1 MAVPEEIGKV
11 ASNAIEAMRHNP
23 VMLLMILLNMM
34 FLSLI
39 YFGVRDTKAYQ
50 AQEFELVLKSCF
62 SPANKQE

>member
-1 MAVPEEIGKV
+1 MTLPDNVGKV
-11 ASNAIEAMRHNP
+11 ANNTIDALRHHP
-23 VMLLMILLNMM
+23 VMILMIVLNMM
-34 FLSLI
+34 FLALI